1 MQYLKFTIFKFQFQ
15 GMKYI
20 HVIVHP
26 SPPSISKTF
35 SSSQT
40 ETLSPL
46 NTKALWP
53 PLAPGDHRLLSV
65 SINLP
70 LPCITPE
77 LNHTVSALL
86 WPASCTQHHNLE
98 ANSGFKIPALTIFTS
113 SPSLSHL
120 TPKEHLS
127 TSFLGSCVSS
137 RSGKCHLSN
146 IQLDYFVLLLR

>member
-20 HVIVHP
+20 HVIVGP

-65 SINLP
+65 SINP
-70 LPCITPE
+70 RITPE

-86 WPASCTQHHNLE
+86 WPASFTQHHNLE
-98 ANSGFKIPALTIFTS
+98 ANSGFKIQALKIFTS

-127 TSFLGSCVSS
+127 TSFLGSRVSS
-137 RSGKCHLSN
+137 CSGKWHLSN